1 MYNQALMT
9 NPLETKLATGGI
21 LALAGD
27 YIAQLREQGDYD
39 VKRAGSFVSFDMM
52 YRAMQCAL
60 FPEIVRVC
68 DGHFL
73 GTILPGVDISILATL
88 EQTMT
93 NQFIVIPTIYYP
105 LFFSLTGY
113 VQGLSI
119 DATIE
124 RAQTTI
130 VPLLK
135 RNWAFWLPVQY
146 FQFGYVDEPLQIPFL
161 CVVGLVWTFI
171 LSVAAGSVKTYN
183 EDEVQVAATYA
194 DESVKIYNAS
204 YFEEENL
211 SIFTQT
217 NATLSTV

>member
-1 MYNQALMT
+1 ML
-9 NPLETKLATGGI
+9 
-21 LALAGD
+21 
-27 YIAQLREQGDYD
+27 
-39 VKRAGSFVSFDMM
+39 
-52 YRAMQCAL
+52 
-60 FPEIVRVC
+60 C
-68 DGHFL
+68 DNELCSLYSVYYFYHVQNSL
-73 GTILPGVDISILATL
+73 CITA
-88 EQTMT
+88 

-119 DATIE
+119 EATIE

-161 CVVGLVWTFI
+161 CVVGLAWTFI

-183 EDEVQVAATYA
+183 EDEMQVAATNRLG
-194 DESVKIYNAS
+194 DESVEIYNTS
-204 YFEEENL
+204 YFEEENM
-211 SIFTQT
+211 SFFSQT

>member
-88 EQTMT
+88 EQTMSK
-93 NQFIVIPTIYYP
+93 FLLLIIY
-105 LFFSLTGY
+105 
-113 VQGLSI
+113 
-119 DATIE
+119 
-124 RAQTTI
+124 
-130 VPLLK
+130 LLIH
-135 RNWAFWLPVQY
+135 V
-146 FQFGYVDEPLQIPFL
+146 
-161 CVVGLVWTFI
+161 
-171 LSVAAGSVKTYN
+171 
-183 EDEVQVAATYA
+183 
-194 DESVKIYNAS
+194 
-204 YFEEENL
+204 
-211 SIFTQT
+211 
-217 NATLSTV
+217 

>member
-1 MYNQALMT
+1 M
-9 NPLETKLATGGI
+9 
-21 LALAGD
+21 
-27 YIAQLREQGDYD
+27 
-39 VKRAGSFVSFDMM
+39 
-52 YRAMQCAL
+52 
-60 FPEIVRVC
+60 
-68 DGHFL
+68 
-73 GTILPGVDISILATL
+73 
-88 EQTMT
+88 
-93 NQFIVIPTIYYP
+93 IPTIYYP